1 MADSHAHTLGEQIG
15 IFFENAMKVPILEFA
30 TSRSLYFDT
39 FGYRQAR
46 LGKKVTWLD
55 VDGNRHDLDY
65 VLERGGTDTTIGEPV
80 AFIEL
85 AWRRYTKHSKNKVQ
99 EIYGAV
105 NPIAQKFARVHPFKG
120 AILSGDFTI
129 TSIDQ
134 LQSQGFSVLYIPFQR
149 IVSAFA
155 EHGIDIYFD
164 EHTSEDRLGRI
175 VAQWRNTPET
185 VFAEVRKSL
194 YASCAG
200 EMREFVNSLRVSV
213 DRKVRAVHVVP
224 LYGNDVELTSVADA
238 IDFVCAIADK
248 NEEDK
253 HLHTIE
259 IVVLYDNGTRIE
271 GRFVSRSEA
280 VDFLRGIG
288 A

>member
-1 MADSHAHTLGEQIG
+1 MAYSHAHTLGELIG
-15 IFFENAMKVPILEFA
+15 IFFEDAMKVPISEFA

-39 FGYRQAR
+39 SGPRNTR
-46 LGKKVTWLD
+46 TGKKVTWVD

-65 VLERGGTDTTIGEPV
+65 VIERGGTDSVIGEPV

-85 AWRRYTKHSKNKVQ
+85 AWRRYTKHSKNKAQ

-105 NPIAQKFARVHPFKG
+105 NPIAQKFARIHPFKG

-155 EHGIDIYFD
+155 DHGLDIYFD
-164 EHTSEDRLGRI
+164 EHTSENRLGRI
-175 VAQWRNTPET
+175 ITQWKNTPEAI
-185 VFAEVRKSL
+185 FAEVRKSL
-194 YASCAG
+194 YASCEG
-200 EMREFVNSLRVSV
+200 EIREFINSLHVSV
-213 DRKVRAVHVVP
+213 DRKVRSVQVVP
-224 LYGNDVELTSVADA
+224 LYGNSIELASIADA
-238 IDFVCAIADK
+238 IDFVRAIADK
-248 NEEDK
+248 RAESRK
-253 HLHTIE
+253 LHTIE
-259 IVVLYDNGTRIE
+259 VVVLYDNGTRIE
-271 GRFVSRSEA
+271 GRFVCRSDA